1 MIEFGISACFWMAVG
16 GLITFMGFLIISLC
30 KVSRLCSEL
39 EERKRDMILVNN
51 WNSRRTRSREKGT
64 EV

>member
-39 EERKRDMILVNN
+39 EERKRDMILVDN
-51 WNSRRTRSREKGT
+51 WNSRKAKERSK
-64 EV
+64 